1 MSSNRIG
8 SARSAQR
15 DVYERLS
22 KRLDNLTARE
32 GLRYNAEK
40 IARLRKAYF
49 ADVDELERSGAVKLP
64 Q

>member
-8 SARSAQR
+8 SARLTQH

-22 KRLDNLTARE
+22 KRLDNPTARE
-32 GLRYNAEK
+32 GLRNNAEK

-49 ADVDELERSGAVKLP
+49 ADVDALERSGKLKLP
-64 Q
+64 R

>member
-22 KRLDNLTARE
+22 KRLDNLTAVERMSS
-32 GLRYNAEK
+32 NAEK
-40 IARLRKAYF
+40 IALLRKVYF